1 MLCCARTAVSDAR
14 GARTDASEYRPGRW
28 QMIPSLEET
37 EERIEQPELARPG
50 DVANGASRSKGRWV
64 VCLVA
69 VVVLGVTFAV
79 RSEKLKHKGNPTA
92 ADEASHSVIIR
103 AGIAYRG
110 DMGVY
115 INALGTVTPI
125 STINVFSQVSGQVLA
140 VHYAEGQIVHKGDP
154 LLDIDP
160 RPYQAQLQQAEGL
173 LDHDRGVLKQA
184 EIDLARYREAF
195 ASHAVARQVLDDQEQ
210 AVIQDQGAV
219 KYDLGQVQYAE
230 VQLSYCHITA
240 PTSGRVG
247 LRLIDS
253 GNTIFAGS
261 SSTLVVITELQ
272 PITVVFNVAEDHLGE
287 IQTQLSQH
295 KPLVVEAFDRSA
307 ETKVA
312 TGTLLTLDNQIDTST
327 GTVRFR
333 GEFSNRDLALFPNQ
347 FVNTRL
353 LVRTL
358 KNAVLI
364 PSAAIQRNGT
374 QAFVFVVDKD
384 AVSVRN
390 VTERSTDGNTT
401 AVEGLRVGER
411 VALSSFDKLQ
421 EGTPVTVEQLPQ
433 KARPDK
439 GSAS

>member
-1 MLCCARTAVSDAR
+1 VS
-14 GARTDASEYRPGRW
+14 GQVGEV
-28 QMIPSLEET
+28 EET
-37 EERIEQPELARPG
+37 IPQSGVVQQVIIPRSVSQSKKMVAIFLAAILAP
-50 DVANGASRSKGRWV
+50 
-64 VCLVA
+64 A
-69 VVVLGVTFAV
+69 VFFAL
-79 RSEKLKHKGNPTA
+79 RTGKHKGRSPTTG
-92 ADEASHSVIIR
+92 EGKSSVIVHT
-103 AGIAYRG
+103 GTAYQG

-115 INALGTVTPI
+115 IDALGTVTPI
-125 STINVFSQVSGQVLA
+125 TTVNIYSQASGQVLA
-140 VHYAEGQIVHKGDP
+140 VHYREGQIVHKGDP
-154 LLDIDP
+154 LLDIDS

-195 ASHAVARQVLDDQEQ
+195 ASHAVAKQVLDDQEQ

-333 GEFSNRDLALFPNQ
+333 GEFTNRDLTLFPNQ
-347 FVNTRL
+347 FVNARL

-374 QAFVFVVDKD
+374 QAFVFVIDKNT
-384 AVSVRN
+384 VSVRN

-421 EGTPVTVEQLPQ
+421 EGTLVTVEQLPQ

>member
-1 MLCCARTAVSDAR
+1 MTP
-14 GARTDASEYRPGRW
+14 Y
-28 QMIPSLEET
+28 LEET
-37 EERIEQPELARPG
+37 EERISQPELAQPAH
-50 DVANGASRSKGRWV
+50 VAKGAFNSKRMWAI
-64 VCLVA
+64 CLVA
-69 VVVLGVTFAV
+69 ILAPGVFFALL
-79 RSEKLKHKGNPTA
+79 SGKHKREPA
-92 ADEASHSVIIR
+92 AGEANHSVIIH
-103 AGIAYRG
+103 AGTAYRG

-125 STINVFSQVSGQVLA
+125 STINIFSQVSGQVLT
-140 VHYAEGQIVHKGDP
+140 VHYREGQIVHKGDP
-154 LLDIDP
+154 LIDIDP
-160 RPYQAQLQQAEGL
+160 RPYGAQLQQAEGL

-195 ASHAVARQVLDDQEQ
+195 ALHAVAKQVLDDQEQ
-210 AVIQDQGAV
+210 VVIQDQGAV
-219 KYDLGQVQYAE
+219 KFDLGQVQYAE

-240 PTSGRVG
+240 PASGRVG
-247 LRLIDS
+247 LRLVDS
-253 GNTIFAGS
+253 GNNVFAGS
-261 SSTLVVITELQ
+261 SNALVVIIELQ

-287 IQTQLSQH
+287 VQTQLRQD

-312 TGTLLTLDNQIDTST
+312 IGTLLSVDNQIDTST

-347 FVNTRL
+347 FVNARL
-353 LVRTL
+353 LVKTL
-358 KNAVLI
+358 KDSVLI

-390 VTERSTDGNTT
+390 ITEKSTDGNTT
-401 AVEGLRVGER
+401 AVEGLRAGEM

-421 EGTPVTVEQLPQ
+421 EGTPVQVEPSPQ
-433 KARPDK
+433 K
-439 GSAS
+439 SAVDRGPAL

>member
-1 MLCCARTAVSDAR
+1 VTIQL
-14 GARTDASEYRPGRW
+14 GEG
-28 QMIPSLEET
+28 EET
-37 EERIEQPELARPG
+37 VPQPGVAQEAVIAKGVSKSKTMLAIFLVVILAPG
-50 DVANGASRSKGRWV
+50 VF
-64 VCLVA
+64 
-69 VVVLGVTFAV
+69 FAL
-79 RSEKLKHKGNPTA
+79 RTGKHKGHTPTTG
-92 ADEASHSVIIR
+92 EEKNSVIVHTST
-103 AGIAYRG
+103 AYQG

-115 INALGTVTPI
+115 VDALGTVTPI
-125 STINVFSQVSGQVLA
+125 STVNIYSQVSGQVLD
-140 VHYAEGQIVHKGDP
+140 VHYREGQIVHKGDP
-154 LLDIDP
+154 LIDIDP
-160 RPYQAQLQQAEGL
+160 RPYRAQLQQAEGL

-184 EIDLARYREAF
+184 EIDLVRYREAF
-195 ASHAVARQVLDDQEQ
+195 ASHAVAKQVLDDQEQ
-210 AVIQDQGAV
+210 AVVQDQGAV

-295 KPLVVEAFDRSA
+295 KPLVVEALDRSA

-333 GEFSNRDLALFPNQ
+333 GEFSNRDLTLFPNQ
-347 FVNTRL
+347 FVNARL
-353 LVRTL
+353 LVTTL
-358 KNAVLI
+358 KNSVLI

-374 QAFVFVVDKD
+374 QAFVFVVDKH

-401 AVEGLRVGER
+401 AVEGLRVGEM
-411 VALSSFDKLQ
+411 VALSSFDKLE

-433 KARPDK
+433 KAGPGK

>member
-1 MLCCARTAVSDAR
+1 VS
-14 GARTDASEYRPGRW
+14 GQIGEV
-28 QMIPSLEET
+28 EET
-37 EERIEQPELARPG
+37 IPQSGVVQQVIIPRSVSQSKKMVAIFLAAILAP
-50 DVANGASRSKGRWV
+50 
-64 VCLVA
+64 A
-69 VVVLGVTFAV
+69 VFFAL
-79 RSEKLKHKGNPTA
+79 RTGKHKGRSPTTG
-92 ADEASHSVIIR
+92 EGKSSVIVHT
-103 AGIAYRG
+103 GTAYQG

-115 INALGTVTPI
+115 IDALGTVTPI
-125 STINVFSQVSGQVLA
+125 TTVNIYSQASGQVLA
-140 VHYAEGQIVHKGDP
+140 VHYREGQIVHKGDP
-154 LLDIDP
+154 LLDIDS

-184 EIDLARYREAF
+184 EIDLARYKEAF
-195 ASHAVARQVLDDQEQ
+195 ASHAVAKQVLDDQEQ

-333 GEFSNRDLALFPNQ
+333 GEFSNRDFTLFPNQ
-347 FVNTRL
+347 FVNARL
-353 LVRTL
+353 LVKTL

-401 AVEGLRVGER
+401 AVEGLRVGEM

>member
-1 MLCCARTAVSDAR
+1 VS
-14 GARTDASEYRPGRW
+14 GQIGEV
-28 QMIPSLEET
+28 EET
-37 EERIEQPELARPG
+37 IPQSGVVQQVIIPRSVSQSKKMVAIFLAAILAP
-50 DVANGASRSKGRWV
+50 
-64 VCLVA
+64 A
-69 VVVLGVTFAV
+69 VFFAL
-79 RSEKLKHKGNPTA
+79 RTGKHKGRSPTTG
-92 ADEASHSVIIR
+92 EGKSSVIVHT
-103 AGIAYRG
+103 GTAYQG

-115 INALGTVTPI
+115 IDALGTVTPI
-125 STINVFSQVSGQVLA
+125 TTVNIYSQASGQVLA
-140 VHYAEGQIVHKGDP
+140 VHYREGQIVHKGDP
-154 LLDIDP
+154 LLDIDS

-184 EIDLARYREAF
+184 EIDLARYKEAF
-195 ASHAVARQVLDDQEQ
+195 ASHAVAKQVLDDQEQ

-312 TGTLLTLDNQIDTST
+312 TGILLTLDNQIDTST

-333 GEFSNRDLALFPNQ
+333 GEFTNRDLTLFPNQ
-347 FVNTRL
+347 FVNARL

-390 VTERSTDGNTT
+390 VTERSTDGNAT
-401 AVEGLRVGER
+401 AVEGLRVGEM